1 MSIPG
6 GMTSE
11 MPPSLAPMRRSREII
26 PAIGS
31 AWETGVGVHQPPP
44 PPPPPPAMLTPP
56 AQSHPHPYQVSH
68 PLQHPLQPHP
78 QVRLAPTPTVMHP
91 LMHPGGPAFD
101 DPPASLPTPASTNGH
116 PSPSARQQP
125 QLSNAAKTTK
135 PRAPKRKK
143 EPQANGNGTSNGA
156 AEPTDAVR
164 PFTPTSDLSNTN
176 SGNIGS
182 QPPVTSAPSARSS
195 NSNAARNARNAA
207 ARANRENAKHQQQD
221 VEPVQSQG
229 RSARGASSSV
239 YSSQPQATHAAS
251 AFEEEPVQAYQNQQ
265 PAFHPLPIS
274 SNGGGAAGGRA
285 ASERIASA
293 SAAAGALAG
302 KKNDPIGIVD
312 GMKYHV
318 DFATLPTPVIFE
330 YLERNKALPP
340 FGTQYIKN
348 PFDERARA
356 CDPRTLYS
364 HPTIEEPLAP
374 HPLMQH
380 LPGTQAPG
388 VNGTGPGIGG
398 AVGATGVG
406 LGIGL
411 PGGHSSTGGPST
423 TGSGGGGGGGGW
435 TPYGLG
441 IGVGS
446 APPPAR
452 TPLTHDAGRKR
463 HRRHGR
469 HDEDSDAEEEEEGGR
484 GNKYRMTNTSL
495 MAAVMEE
502 SRRTAAE
509 EDEKRRRNEG
519 EDGDDAGGGKG
530 KGNDDPND
538 ANGIGAAASAPRRS
552 SRRPG
557 TNGISLAAMHRQT
570 RSSPSPTPSASTD
583 NASESEDEDGVDPL
597 HRTHRRRGGR
607 RGYRPILPDLEM
619 ARTIFAARATRNWCD
634 ALAAGGGQTV
644 QGPGVNPATAGQVM
658 MGGTGGM
665 QREGEVV
672 AEFLYA
678 IKVKNRALKIAHEP
692 VQAMFQNML

>member
-44 PPPPPPAMLTPP
+44 PPPAMLTPP
-56 AQSHPHPYQVSH
+56 AQSHNHSHQVSQ
-68 PLQHPLQPHP
+68 PLHHPLQPHP
-78 QVRLAPTPTVMHP
+78 HVRLAPTPTVMHP
-91 LMHPGGPAFD
+91 LMHPAGPAFD
-101 DPPASLPTPASTNGH
+101 ASPAPIPISTAVANH
-116 PSPSARQQP
+116 PSPSAQQQP
-125 QLSNAAKTTK
+125 QLTATSKTTK

-143 EPQANGNGTSNGA
+143 EILANGNGA
-156 AEPTDAVR
+156 AEPIDTMR
-164 PFTPTSDLSNTN
+164 TFTPPQDLAPATSGAMGT
-176 SGNIGS
+176 
-182 QPPVTSAPSARSS
+182 PSLPTLPTGRSS

-207 ARANRENAKHQQQD
+207 ARASRESAKHLQPD
-221 VEPVQSQG
+221 VEPLQPQG
-229 RSARGASSSV
+229 RAARGASSSV
-239 YSSQPQATHAAS
+239 YAQQQPTS
-251 AFEEEPVQAYQNQQ
+251 AFEEEPPQAYYNQ
-265 PAFHPLPIS
+265 PPTYNPIPVSNS
-274 SNGGGAAGGRA
+274 STAGGRA

-293 SAAAGALAG
+293 SAAAGASTG

-318 DFATLPTPVIFE
+318 DFASLPTPVIFE

-364 HPTIEEPLAP
+364 HPTIDEPLAP

-388 VNGTGPGIGG
+388 VNSTGPGIGG
-398 AVGATGVG
+398 PAGSAGVG
-406 LGIGL
+406 LGIGM
-411 PGGHSSTGGPST
+411 PGGISSTGGPST
-423 TGSGGGGGGGGW
+423 TGSSGGGW

-452 TPLTHDAGRKR
+452 TPLAHETGRKR
-463 HRRHGR
+463 HRRYGR
-469 HDEDSDAEEEEEGGR
+469 RVEGSDVEEEEGNGR
-484 GNKYRMTNTSL
+484 GKYRITNTSV

-502 SRRTAAE
+502 SRRTAAQ
-509 EDEKRRRNEG
+509 EDETRRRNEG
-519 EDGDDAGGGKG
+519 ENGEDAADGNGE
-530 KGNDDPND
+530 GNDDVTD
-538 ANGIGAAASAPRRS
+538 LGATAPRRS
-552 SRRPG
+552 SRKPG
-557 TNGISLAAMHRQT
+557 TNGTSLAAMHRQT
-570 RSSPSPTPSASTD
+570 RSSPSPTPSGSTD
-583 NASESEDEDGVDPL
+583 SASGSEDEDDVDPL
-597 HRTHRRRGGR
+597 HRNHHRRGGR